1 MPSENN
7 LELGGMPYLSQ
18 MWQQYWPHLTDT
30 WAQTRGVSP
39 NNLFAILSGEL
50 NYASIPLLLSLVFF
64 A

>member
-30 WAQTRGVSP
+30 WAQTRGV
-39 NNLFAILSGEL
+39 
-50 NYASIPLLLSLVFF
+50 YALHPFFNVNSIVSD
-64 A
+64 